1 MSEAARLPCPSINR
15 YANINN
21 IIDISEELVQIP
33 ICHLE
38 RQVAEVQRPRSGPQ
52 GPGTAAARILRGY
65 TAALKDLQMHSL
77 DATFGGLNRVK
88 VHVCKPSAQSSV
100 ISNEINSLHN
110 AKLLHVVLQIF
121 RRHIVEQITNVDSL
135 SWPEILFQDPEPHL
149 GFLWPRIASIGL
161 RQNRL
166 GMAMMLMLW

>member
-88 VHVCKPSAQSSV
+88 VHVCKPIHKTHTDCQISRFPAENSRNWAHPLLNPRLSVMRSTLSTTPNCCMWFFKSSAVTS
-100 ISNEINSLHN
+100 
-110 AKLLHVVLQIF
+110 
-121 RRHIVEQITNVDSL
+121 
-135 SWPEILFQDPEPHL
+135 
-149 GFLWPRIASIGL
+149 
-161 RQNRL
+161 
-166 GMAMMLMLW
+166 